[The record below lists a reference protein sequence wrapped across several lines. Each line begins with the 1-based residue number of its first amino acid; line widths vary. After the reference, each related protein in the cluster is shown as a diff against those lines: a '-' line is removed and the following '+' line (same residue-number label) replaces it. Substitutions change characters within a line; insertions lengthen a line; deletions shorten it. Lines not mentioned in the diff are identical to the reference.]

1 MDVSASAGSPCPQF
15 SVKRM
20 EPPSAVVCRS
30 GTSGAAGGGGL
41 APLAVMLASLSMLK
55 QAIFFLQL
63 SQSIT
68 RTPRLLK
75 LDDDPAPAGEAL
87 CIGSSTQLLMDDYMY
102 LVQSSSGLA
111 QSMHSPELARVAV
124 TADAPREQNRTVED
138 CKLYGIRF
146 SEQSLSSRKL
156 DGAGRDQIKPMKVD
170 DDVETVARVP
180 AAAAPLGRNKPHI
193 FTFIVDDL

>member
-1 MDVSASAGSPCPQF
+1 
-15 SVKRM
+15 
-20 EPPSAVVCRS
+20 
-30 GTSGAAGGGGL
+30 
-41 APLAVMLASLSMLK
+41 MLASLSMLK

-75 LDDDPAPAGEAL
+75 LDDDPAPAGGAL
-87 CIGSSTQLLMDDYMY
+87 CIGSSTQL
-102 LVQSSSGLA
+102 SSSGLA

-124 TADAPREQNRTVED
+124 TADAPWEQNRTVEH

-156 DGAGRDQIKPMKVD
+156 DGAGRDQIKPIKV

>member
-1 MDVSASAGSPCPQF
+1 
-15 SVKRM
+15 
-20 EPPSAVVCRS
+20 
-30 GTSGAAGGGGL
+30 
-41 APLAVMLASLSMLK
+41 MLASLSMLK

-146 SEQSLSSRKL
+146 SELSLSSRKL
-156 DGAGRDQIKPMKVD
+156 EGRSKRRCSRQTVGKRTSGLAN
-170 DDVETVARVP
+170 EWLRTVASMG
-180 AAAAPLGRNKPHI
+180 LGYSLI
-193 FTFIVDDL
+193 LDTD